1 MLLWTILILL
11 VITIILL
18 IFMIKR
24 DPAFGKEFGEAMLA
38 MWTSAKDGR
47 LTDSEKAAIKREWKE
62 VDWKSAF
69 KKVLELLLR

>member
-1 MLLWTILILL
+1 MLLWIILILL
-11 VITIILL
+11 VIVIVLL
-18 IFMIKR
+18 VFMIKR

-47 LTDSEKAAIKREWKE
+47 LTDSEKAAIKNEWRE

-69 KKVLELLLR
+69 KKVLELLK

>member
-1 MLLWTILILL
+1 MLLWIILILL
-11 VITIILL
+11 VIVIVLL
-18 IFMIKR
+18 ILMINR
-24 DPAFGKEFGEAMLA
+24 DPNFGKEFGEAMLA

-69 KKVLELLLR
+69 KKVLELLK

>member
-1 MLLWTILILL
+1 MLLWIIFILL
-11 VITIILL
+11 VIVIVLL
-18 IFMIKR
+18 ILIIKR

-47 LTDSEKAAIKREWKE
+47 LTVQEKEVIKKEWRE

-69 KKVLELLLR
+69 KKVLELLK